1 VKRNLRFA
9 MLAALAVSMALPLA
23 AQTGKVYRDGSYW
36 VEEITG
42 TLSGARSL
50 RVRTDAGSVNVQGAT
65 QPGFAYTVRKRVR
78 AGSEESA
85 RRELSGFR
93 ITAGIRGGTA
103 TIEGDAERRNYNNFS
118 VDFTVKAPRE
128 VDSVRAET
136 EGGSIGVHNINGR
149 VNAESGGG
157 TISLSDIVGPV
168 TAETGGGAVDVANTS
183 GELNLHTGGGSI
195 KIAASKGKV
204 NAQTGGG
211 AISIGGA
218 QQAVM
223 AQTGGGAIDMQNCW
237 GDVRASTGGG
247 SLEVGE
253 VGGRA
258 DLETGGGNIRL
269 ASAKGPVT
277 ASTGGGT
284 IQLYKLMNG
293 ARAESGAGAITAE
306 FLSVNTDSTLET
318 SVGDVIV
325 YISPNARVTVKASVE
340 MANGHRIRSDFPDI
354 KISSE
359 GGEWGPRNY
368 FAQGSLN
375 GGGPVLR
382 VRTSSGNIEF
392 RKASK

>member
-1 VKRNLRFA
+1 MKRKLKFA
-9 MLAALAVSMALPLA
+9 MLAALVATVALPLA
-23 AQTGKVYRDGSYW
+23 AQTGKVYRDGNYW

-50 RVRTDAGSVNVQGAT
+50 RVRTDAGSVNVQGGA
-65 QPGFAYTVRKRVR
+65 QQGFTYKVRKRVR
-78 AGSEESA
+78 SDSEESA
-85 RRELSGFR
+85 RRELAGFR
-93 ITAGIRGGTA
+93 ITAAIRSGAAVLEGG
-103 TIEGDAERRNYNNFS
+103 AERRNYRNFS
-118 VDFTVKAPRE
+118 VDFTVNTPRE
-128 VDSVRAET
+128 LESVKAET
-136 EGGSIGVHNINGR
+136 EGGSIAVRNIAGR
-149 VNAESGGG
+149 VNAASGGG
-157 TISLSDIVGPV
+157 SVSLSDITGPV
-168 TAETGGGAVDVANTS
+168 TAETGGGSVEVTNGA

-195 KIAASKGKV
+195 KINAAKGKV
-204 NAQTGGG
+204 SAETGGGSISVGGSHEAVMVQTGGG
-211 AISIGGA
+211 SID
-218 QQAVM
+218 V
-223 AQTGGGAIDMQNCW
+223 QNCG

-247 SLEVGE
+247 SVEIGE

-258 DLETGGGNIRL
+258 DLQSGGGSIRL

-293 ARAESGAGAITAE
+293 ARAESGAGSITAE

-325 YISPNARVTVKASVE
+325 YIGPNARVTVKASVE
-340 MANGHRIRSDFPDI
+340 MANGHKIRSDFSEL

-382 VRTSSGNIEF
+382 VRTTSGNIEF
-392 RKASK
+392 RRASK

>member
-1 VKRNLRFA
+1 MKRNLKYA
-9 MLAALAVSMALPLA
+9 MLAALLVTVTLPLA

-50 RVRTDAGSVNVQGAT
+50 RVRTDAGSVNIQGGA
-65 QPGFAYTVRKRVR
+65 QPGFTYTVRKRVR
-78 AGSEESA
+78 AASEESA
-85 RRELSGFR
+85 RRDLAGFR
-93 ITAGIRGGTA
+93 ITASVRNGMA
-103 TIEGDAERRNYNNFS
+103 TLEGDAERRNFRNFS
-118 VDFTVKAPRE
+118 VDFTVNAPRE
-128 VDSVRAET
+128 LESVRAET
-136 EGGSIGVHNINGR
+136 DGGTIGVRNINGR

-157 TISLSDIVGPV
+157 TVSLSDIVGPV
-168 TAETGGGAVDVANTS
+168 TAETGGGAVDVANS
-183 GELNLHTGGGSI
+183 AGELNLHTGGGGI
-195 KIAASKGKV
+195 KISGSKGKV
-204 NAQTGGG
+204 NAETGGG
-211 AISIGGA
+211 TISIGGA
-218 QQAVM
+218 QQAVT
-223 AQTGGGAIDMQNCW
+223 AQTGGGSIDLQNCG

-247 SLEVGE
+247 SLEIGE
-253 VGGRA
+253 VAGSA
-258 DLETGGGNIRL
+258 DLETGGGSIRL
-269 ASAKGPVT
+269 AAAKGPVK

-284 IQLYKLMNG
+284 ITLYKLMNG
-293 ARAESGAGAITAE
+293 ARAESGAGSITAE

-325 YISPNARVTVKASVE
+325 YLSPNARVTVKASVE

-354 KISSE
+354 KVSSE

-392 RKASK
+392 RRASK